1 MKNIHDKRS
10 AAFSEKLMEKWGYK
24 RDEEETLGEVEGEE
38 TAEVY
43 EEQDVEGDMKKRE
56 IEKLASEAVKAVQGL
71 VSAVGATVDDGGGAT
86 MSDISESISKRIII
100 REIEKFL
107 NKGGE

>member
-1 MKNIHDKRS
+1 MIKEVPT
-10 AAFSEKLMEKWGYK
+10 FSEKLMEKWGYK

-107 NKGGE
+107 QQRR